1 MMRKLFF
8 LALCTFVFT
17 NVHAQQLYQPRNLK
31 QAYENGTRSQDGT
44 PGKNYWQNTG
54 DYTINITAKPPERT
68 IRGDEHITYFN
79 NSPDSLKT
87 LVIELFQNNHKPTA
101 PRNSGTSPDYLTPGV
116 HIDSLSINGQKH
128 LWEGGQR
135 AATWSPLKLPEP
147 LAPGDSVQL
156 SIGWHYKVSK
166 RPGREGQID
175 STTFYLAYFY
185 PRVAVYDDY
194 QGWDT
199 IEFTGRQEFYS
210 DFNDYTV
217 SVTVPKNYIVWGTG
231 KLENPQNVLQQD
243 ALNRFQQSMSSDE
256 TIHVG
261 TFEQIKSGQ
270 ITAQNENN
278 TWTFTSSNIPDV
290 AFGLSNH
297 YDWDAASVVVNDK
310 ANRRASVQAAYN
322 DTSADFHQMVQYGR
336 NALDFFSHQWPE
348 VPYPYI
354 KTTAFQGGAGMEYPM
369 MVNDASYSDPTFAR
383 FVAEHEI
390 AHTYFPF
397 YMGINESRYAFMDEG
412 WATTLEYLIGIHDVG
427 KESATKLF
435 KQFRVNRW
443 IHNPSPT
450 SDLPIITPADMLSDP
465 AYGDNAYGKAA
476 LGYLAM
482 KDMLGD
488 QLFKK
493 CLHTYMDRW
502 HGKHPSPWDFFYS
515 FNDAAGRDMNWFWKS
530 WYFDNSYIDLA
541 IDNVKKSRRGYS
553 VSLKNIGG
561 MPAPVDMK
569 ISYKD
574 GSTDVLHQTPEIW
587 KDDIDQTT
595 VTVKTKK
602 DIQSIDLDGGIWMD
616 ADTSNNSWSGK

>member
-1 MMRKLFF
+1 
-8 LALCTFVFT
+8 VQ
-17 NVHAQQLYQPRNLK
+17 AQQLYQPRNLK
-31 QAYENGTRSQDGT
+31 QAYENGTRSQDGA
-44 PGKNYWQNTG
+44 PGQNYWQNTG
-54 DYTINITAKPPERT
+54 DYTINITATPPDRT
-68 IRGDEHITYFN
+68 IRGAEHITYVN
-79 NSPDSLKT
+79 NSPDSLKM
-87 LVIELFQNNHKPTA
+87 LVIDLFQNNHKPTA
-101 PRNSGTSPDYLTPGV
+101 PRNGGTSPDYLTPGV
-116 HIDSLSINGQKH
+116 HIDSLAINGQDH
-128 LWEGGQR
+128 QWHGGRR
-135 AATWSPLKLPEP
+135 AATWSPLQLPKP

-175 STTFYLAYFY
+175 STTYYLAYFY

-217 SVTVPKNYIVWGTG
+217 HVTVPKNYIVWGTG
-231 KLENPQNVLQQD
+231 TLENPQKVLQAE
-243 ALNRFQQSMSSDE
+243 ALNRFQQSKSSDK
-256 TIHVG
+256 TIRIG
-261 TFEQIKSGQ
+261 TFEQVRSGQ
-270 ITAQNENN
+270 ITAQNDRN

-290 AFGLSNH
+290 AFGLSDH
-297 YDWDAASVVVNDK
+297 YDWDAASVLVNDK
-310 ANRRASVQAAYN
+310 TNRRASVQAAYN
-322 DTSADFHQMVQYGR
+322 DTSADFHQMVQYAR
-336 NALDFFSHQWPE
+336 NALDFYSHQWPE
-348 VPYPYI
+348 VPYPYP
-354 KTTAFQGGAGMEYPM
+354 KTTEFQGGAGMEYPM
-369 MVNDASYSDPTFAR
+369 MVNDASYSDPAFAR

-397 YMGINESRYAFMDEG
+397 YMGIDESRYAFMDEG

-443 IHNPSPT
+443 IHNPSPL

-482 KDMLGD
+482 KDLLGD

-515 FNDAAGRDMNWFWKS
+515 FNDASGRNLNWFWKS

-541 IDNVKKSRRGYS
+541 IDNVKKLGGKYS
-553 VSLKNIGG
+553 VTLKNIGG

-569 ISYKD
+569 VTYQD

-587 KDDIDQTT
+587 KNNLDQTT
-595 VTVKTKK
+595 VAINTNK
-602 DIQSIDLDGGIWMD
+602 DIQSIKLDGSIWMD
-616 ADTSNNSWSGK
+616 ADTSNNMWTNK

>member
-1 MMRKLFF
+1 MKRILFF
-8 LALCTFVFT
+8 LTACAFLFSSAQ
-17 NVHAQQLYQPRNLK
+17 AQQLYQPRNIK
-31 QAYENGTRSQDGT
+31 QAYKKGTRSPDGT

-54 DYTINITAKPPERT
+54 DYTINITATPPDRT
-68 IRGDEHITYFN
+68 IRGSEQITYFN

-87 LVIELFQNNHKPTA
+87 LVIDLFQNNHKPTA

-116 HIDSLSINGQKH
+116 HIDSLAINGQRH
-128 LWEGGQR
+128 LWKGGRR
-135 AATWSPLKLPEP
+135 AATWSPLQLPDP

-175 STTFYLAYFY
+175 STTYYLAYFY

-217 SVTVPKNYIVWGTG
+217 HLTVPKNFIVWGTG
-231 KLENPQNVLQQD
+231 TLENPQKVLQQD
-243 ALNRFQQSMSSDE
+243 ALNRFQRSKSSDK
-256 TIHVG
+256 TI
-261 TFEQIKSGQ
+261 QIGSYKQVMSGE
-270 ITAQNENN
+270 ITAQNDRN
-278 TWTFTSSNIPDV
+278 TWTFRSGNIPDV
-290 AFGLSNH
+290 AFGLSDH
-297 YDWDAASVVVNDK
+297 YDWDAASVLVDDQT
-310 ANRRASVQAAYN
+310 NRRASVQAAYN
-322 DTSADFHQMVQYGR
+322 DTSADFHQMVQYAR
-336 NALDFFSHQWPE
+336 NALDFYSHQWPE
-348 VPYPYI
+348 VAYPYP
-354 KTTAFQGGAGMEYPM
+354 KTTEFQGGAGMEYPM
-369 MVNDASYSDPTFAR
+369 MVNDASYSDPRFAR

-397 YMGINESRYAFMDEG
+397 YMGIDESRYAFMDEG

-435 KQFRVNRW
+435 KRFRVNRW
-443 IHNPSPT
+443 IHNPSPL
-450 SDLPIITPADMLSDP
+450 SDLPIITPADMLTDP

-482 KDMLGD
+482 KDLLGD
-488 QLFKK
+488 TLFKK

-515 FNDAAGRDMNWFWKS
+515 FNDASGRDLNWFWKS

-541 IDNVKKSRRGYS
+541 IKNVEKAGNEYS
-553 VSLKNIGG
+553 VTLQNIGG
-561 MPAPVDMK
+561 MPAPVNLD

-574 GSTDVLHQTPEIW
+574 GSSDVRHQTPDIW
-587 KDDIDQTT
+587 KENLDQTT
-595 VTVKTKK
+595 VTVKTDK
-602 DIQSIDLDGGIWMD
+602 DIQSIELDGGIWMD
-616 ADTSNNSWSGK
+616 ADTSNNKWTGK

>member
-1 MMRKLFF
+1 MIRKLLF
-8 LALCTFVFT
+8 LVLSVLMFT
-17 NVHAQQLYQPRNLK
+17 NVQAQQLYQPRNLK
-31 QAYENGTRSQDGT
+31 QAYKNGTRSQDGT
-44 PGKNYWQNTG
+44 PGKNYWQNSG
-54 DYTINITAKPPERT
+54 DYTINITAMPPDRT
-68 IRGDEHITYFN
+68 IRGAEHITYFN

-101 PRNSGTSPDYLTPGV
+101 PRNGGTSPDYLTSGI
-116 HIDSLSINGQKH
+116 HIDSLVINGQKH
-128 LWEGGQR
+128 LWKGGQR
-135 AATWSPLKLPEP
+135 AATWSTLRLPNS
-147 LAPGDSVQL
+147 LAPGDSVRL

-166 RPGREGQID
+166 QPGREGQID

-217 SVTVPKNYIVWGTG
+217 NVTVPKNYVVWGTG
-231 KLENPQNVLQQD
+231 KLENPQKVLQPD
-243 ALNRFQQSMSSDE
+243 ALNRFQQSMSSDQ

-261 TFEQIKSGQ
+261 TFEQVQSGQ
-270 ITAQNENN
+270 ITAQNDMN
-278 TWTFTSSNIPDV
+278 TWTFSSSNIPDV

-297 YDWDAASVVVNDK
+297 YDWDAASVIVNNQTK
-310 ANRRASVQAAYN
+310 RRASVQAAYN

-354 KTTAFQGGAGMEYPM
+354 KTTEFQGGAGMEYPM
-369 MVNDASYSDPTFAR
+369 MVNDASYADPDFAR
-383 FVAEHEI
+383 FVADHEI

-412 WATTLEYLIGIHDVG
+412 WATTLEYLINTQNMG
-427 KESATKLF
+427 EERASKLF
-435 KQFRVNRW
+435 KRFRVTRW
-443 IHNPSPT
+443 IHTPSPL
-450 SDLPIITPADMLSDP
+450 SDLPIITPADMLTDP

-482 KDMLGD
+482 KDLLGD

-515 FNDAAGRDMNWFWKS
+515 FNEASDRNLNWFWKS

-541 IDNVKKSRRGYS
+541 IDKVKKSSRGYS
-553 VSLKNIGG
+553 VTLKNIGG
-561 MPAPVDMK
+561 MPAPVDLNV
-569 ISYKD
+569 SYKD
-574 GSTDVLHQTPEIW
+574 GSTDVLHQSPEIW
-587 KDDIDQTT
+587 KENLDQTT
-595 VTVKTKK
+595 LTVKTKK
-602 DIQSIDLDGGIWMD
+602 NIQSIELDGGIWMD
-616 ADTSNNSWSGK
+616 ADTSNNTWNER